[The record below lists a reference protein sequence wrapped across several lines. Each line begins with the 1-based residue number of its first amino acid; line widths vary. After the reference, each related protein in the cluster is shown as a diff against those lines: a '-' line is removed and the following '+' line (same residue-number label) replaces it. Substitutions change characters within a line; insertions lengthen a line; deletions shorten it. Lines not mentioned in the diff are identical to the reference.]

1 MIPAMVVFTVV
12 YMAVLLVIS
21 IVSLVSDM
29 KRIKEMKSMTL
40 ELFEKRLIEL
50 KKSRNGAKFVRFMR
64 DNSVFIQEH
73 ETEAAEILARV
84 FPRSADSNTK

>member
-1 MIPAMVVFTVV
+1 MKVLAVVFLI
-12 YMAVLLVIS
+12 VLLVVM
-21 IVSLVSDM
+21 IVSVVSDM
-29 KRIKEMKSMTL
+29 KRIKEMKSMDL

-73 ETEAAEILARV
+73 ETEAAEIMARV
-84 FPRSADSNTK
+84 FPRPADSNTK